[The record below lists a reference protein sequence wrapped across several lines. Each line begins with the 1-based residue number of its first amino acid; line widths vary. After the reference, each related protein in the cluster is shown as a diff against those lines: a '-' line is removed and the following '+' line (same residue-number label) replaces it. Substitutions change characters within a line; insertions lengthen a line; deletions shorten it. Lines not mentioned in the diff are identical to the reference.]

1 MAKLDDL
8 LRPLSC
14 RFYPRRRVRGP
25 GLQDVVGRVASRGG
39 TRAHS
44 VRFLALCI
52 KGAIQPRTER
62 TEKKSNPVEQW
73 SQRGRAARFLT
84 V

>member
-14 RFYPRRRVRGP
+14 RFYPRRRVRVRGP

-44 VRFLALCI
+44 VRFLALC
-52 KGAIQPRTER
+52 
-62 TEKKSNPVEQW
+62 
-73 SQRGRAARFLT
+73 L
-84 V
+84 